1 VNLLLSYAHI
11 VNNRRWI
18 PILELWSS
26 KGLPLIIDSGA
37 FTAMKSGVPID
48 HTAYIALAKLLQ
60 KGGGEK
66 TTEFIQLDV
75 IRDAAQSRANLLR
88 EYTEGLRTIP
98 VLTHSEDEEDFA
110 ELVEKFNPRVCI
122 AGAVQNTP
130 AWINDKLGRCWL
142 RVEGKTQ
149 IHALGYSSNWHP
161 FRSKA
166 YSYDSTSWIAPLRFG
181 VCHVWDPM
189 KGIGKYNYR
198 DVVKKDFRE
207 LPKCLQTAYMASGI
221 TPNDF
226 FGREGGRTSRS
237 LISFLSSASWLKWA
251 RKVERNNQR
260 FFFAAVE
267 PFMLTQLLLGAIHNN
282 RFGFNWPALKPEI
295 RTLHDHLIAG
305 NAQAVEPYLD
315 RAIAAWKGFLVD
327 G

>member
-1 VNLLLSYAHI
+1 MNLLLSYAHI

-88 EYTEGLRTIP
+88 E
-98 VLTHSEDEEDFA
+98 
-110 ELVEKFNPRVCI
+110 
-122 AGAVQNTP
+122 
-130 AWINDKLGRCWL
+130 
-142 RVEGKTQ
+142 
-149 IHALGYSSNWHP
+149 
-161 FRSKA
+161 
-166 YSYDSTSWIAPLRFG
+166 
-181 VCHVWDPM
+181 
-189 KGIGKYNYR
+189 
-198 DVVKKDFRE
+198 
-207 LPKCLQTAYMASGI
+207 YMASGI